1 MKPISN
7 QRLVLHLRG
16 RDHAHLP
23 TSTLQSP
30 QAHGD
35 DGGGIQTEYTITRR
49 KVYFLAG
56 QAIAVRQVVEGGT
69 SNLLH
74 LHSDDLGSNSVM
86 SYNNEGGMVGG
97 SRARYLP
104 LRQACIE

>member
-1 MKPISN
+1 MALRFLVDTSVIK
-7 QRLVLHLRG
+7 RL
-16 RDHAHLP
+16 AQP
-23 TSTLQSP
+23 
-30 QAHGD
+30 
-35 DGGGIQTEYTITRR
+35 
-49 KVYFLAG
+49 
-56 QAIAVRQVVEGGT
+56 AVRQVVEGGT

-74 LHSDDLGSNSVM
+74 LHSDHLGSNSVM